1 VISAGAPRRLRG
13 AFTLLEI
20 CIALAILAISMAVLV
35 DSEAGAVVL
44 TAEAERTL
52 VANALAEEVMAEVL
66 LGLEAD
72 GFTEQDQ
79 ANEGDF
85 GDFGADGR
93 FGQTVDFEGEY
104 EDYRY
109 AWTIRRVDLQIGDA
123 SGAITELAGMGGTGD
138 AETSGGMDGSILGAF
153 LSGDMLNEMLSPW
166 MREVRVMVWWG
177 DDPGDEEGQSCE
189 NCVELVTHVFNP
201 SGQVVDSSG
210 SSSSDEEGSGS
221 SGGSASGGSNSSS
234 GGGKGGS
241 KGGGRGTMSSGG
253 SGR

>member
-1 VISAGAPRRLRG
+1 
-13 AFTLLEI
+13 
-20 CIALAILAISMAVLV
+20 
-35 DSEAGAVVL
+35 
-44 TAEAERTL
+44 
-52 VANALAEEVMAEVL
+52 
-66 LGLEAD
+66 
-72 GFTEQDQ
+72 
-79 ANEGDF
+79 
-85 GDFGADGR
+85 
-93 FGQTVDFEGEY
+93 
-104 EDYRY
+104 
-109 AWTIRRVDLQIGDA
+109 
-123 SGAITELAGMGGTGD
+123 
-138 AETSGGMDGSILGAF
+138 
-153 LSGDMLNEMLSPW
+153 
-166 MREVRVMVWWG
+166 MVWWG